1 MQDVRISVRN
11 LVEFIMRGGDIDNR
25 FVSNEKDSM
34 LEGSRIHRKIQRS
47 MGGNYRAEVSLKH
60 RIEFEDYFLQIEG
73 RADGIITDED
83 EVCIDEIKG
92 IYRDVVYLEEP
103 IRVHKAQA
111 MVYAYI
117 YVVQNDLDEMGVQV
131 TYCNIETEAIR
142 RFKSQH
148 TREELE
154 EWFAGLISEYKKWSD
169 FQNESAKKRNS
180 SIKTV
185 EFPFEYREGQRD
197 LAVSVYR
204 TIQRGKTLFIQ
215 APTGVG
221 KTMSTVFPA
230 VKSMGEGHAEK
241 LFYLTAKTITRTVA
255 EEAFVILR
263 ERQGLHFR
271 TVTITAKEKL
281 CFCETTDCNPIN
293 CPYAKGHYD
302 RVNDAVFD
310 IINSE
315 QAISRECIEEYAKK
329 HNVCPFEFCLDIS
342 NWVDG
347 IICDYNYVFDPN
359 VKLKRYFAEGVSGD
373 YLFLID
379 EAHNLVER
387 AREMYSATLYK
398 ESFLETKRILGD
410 RSKKISRCLDNCN
423 KILLEFKRQ
432 CVDGYEILS
441 NAGSFVIGLM
451 RLVGEMEQFL
461 EENREFEGRKEIL
474 GFYLEVKFFLAIH
487 DLVDENY
494 RIYTEIEEDGRFKIK
509 LFCIHTAKNLKECMD
524 KGKSSILFS
533 ATLLPIMY
541 YKELLS
547 GNKDDYAVYAPSP
560 FDRDKRLLLVARD
573 VTSKYTRRTASE
585 YERIFSYIKL
595 AVEKK
600 KGNYMVFFPSYKMMQ
615 EVYALV
621 QEVALNENVMLTTED
636 ETNRLPVIKCCGV
649 EYIMQINDM
658 SEMEREEFL
667 DRFEKNNNTAM
678 VAFCVL
684 GGVFSEG
691 IDLKHDSLIG
701 AIVVGTGLPMVC
713 TEREI
718 LKAFYDELCGRG
730 FDYAYRYPGMNKV
743 QQAAG
748 RVIRTDDDEGV
759 IMLLD
764 YRFLERDYID
774 MFPREWMDYRQ
785 VTLSEADE
793 SLKAFWE
800 ERDSAR

>member
-1 MQDVRISVRN
+1 MAITR
-11 LVEFIMRGGDIDNR
+11 L
-25 FVSNEKDSM
+25 
-34 LEGSRIHRKIQRS
+34 
-47 MGGNYRAEVSLKH
+47 
-60 RIEFEDYFLQIEG
+60 LQIEG

-92 IYRDVVYLEEP
+92 IYRDVAYLEEP
-103 IRVHKAQA
+103 LRVHKAQA

-117 YVVQNDLDEMGVQV
+117 YAVQKDLDEIGVQV

-142 RFKSQH
+142 RFRSNH
-148 TREELE
+148 SMEELK
-154 EWFAGLISEYKKWSD
+154 EWFDELIREYKKWSD
-169 FQNESAKKRNS
+169 FQSESAKKRNN

-185 EFPFEYREGQRD
+185 EFPFEYREGQRN

-255 EEAFVILR
+255 EEAFEILR
-263 ERQGLHFR
+263 EKQRLHFR

-302 RVNDAVFD
+302 RVNNAVFD
-310 IINSE
+310 IINNE
-315 QAISRECIEEYAKK
+315 EAISRECIEVYAKK
-329 HNVCPFEFCLDIS
+329 HDVCPFEFCLDIS

-359 VKLKRYFAEGVSGD
+359 VKLKRYFAEGVKGD

-410 RSKKISRCLDNCN
+410 RSKKISRALDNCN
-423 KILLEFKRQ
+423 KILLEFKRE
-432 CVDGYEILS
+432 CVNGYEIIPS
-441 NAGSFVIGLM
+441 AGGFVIGLM
-451 RLVGEMEQFL
+451 RLIGEIEQFL
-461 EENREFEGRKEIL
+461 EDNREFEGRKEIL

-524 KGKSSILFS
+524 KGKSSVLFS

-600 KGNYMVFFPSYKMMQ
+600 RGNYMVFFPSYKMMQ
-615 EVYALV
+615 EVYEFAGK
-621 QEVALNENVMLTTED
+621 EMSGE
-636 ETNRLPVIKCCGV
+636 V
-649 EYIMQINDM
+649 EYVMQSNDM
-658 SEMEREEFL
+658 SESEREEFL
-667 DRFEKNNNTAM
+667 DRFEQQGDGAL

-718 LKAFYDELCGRG
+718 LKQFYDELCGRG

-748 RVIRTDDDEGV
+748 RVIRTDDDEGI

-764 YRFLERDYID
+764 YRFLERDYTD

-785 VTLSEADE
+785 VSLLEAEE
-793 SLKAFWE
+793 SLKIFWE

>member
-25 FVSNEKDSM
+25 FVSVEKDSM

-60 RIEFEDYFLQIEG
+60 RIEFEEYCLQIEG

-92 IYRDVVYLEEP
+92 IYRDVAYLEEP
-103 IRVHKAQA
+103 LRVHKAQA

-117 YVVQNDLDEMGVQV
+117 YAVQNDLDEIDVQV

-142 RFKSQH
+142 RFKSRH
-148 TREELE
+148 TREELD
-154 EWFAGLISEYKKWSD
+154 EWFEGLICEYKKWSD
-169 FQNESAKKRNS
+169 FQSESAKKRNN
-180 SIKTV
+180 SIKMV

-230 VKSMGEGHAEK
+230 VKAMGEGHAEK

-255 EEAFVILR
+255 EEAFAILR
-263 ERQGLHFR
+263 EKQGLAFR

-281 CFCETTDCNPIN
+281 CFCETADCNPIN

-310 IINSE
+310 IINNE
-315 QAISRECIEEYAKK
+315 QAIGRECIEEYAKK

-359 VKLKRYFAEGVSGD
+359 VKLKRYFSEGVSGD

-423 KILLEFKRQ
+423 KILLEFKRR
-432 CVDGYEILS
+432 CVTGYEILES
-441 NAGSFVIGLM
+441 AGGFVMGLM

-461 EENREFEGRKEIL
+461 EDNREFEGRKEIL

-547 GNKDDYAVYAPSP
+547 GNKEDYAVYAPSP
-560 FDRDKRLLLVARD
+560 FDRDKRLLLVAKD

-585 YERIFSYIKL
+585 YERIFRYIETVV
-595 AVEKK
+595 AAK

-615 EVYALV
+615 EVYLLIREA
-621 QEVALNENVMLTTED
+621 ALNENVMPAGED
-636 ETNRLPVIKCCGV
+636 ENRLPIISCCGV
-649 EYIMQINDM
+649 EYIMQTNDM
-658 SEMEREEFL
+658 SELEREEFL
-667 DRFEKNNNTAM
+667 AKFEAQKEHSL

-691 IDLKHDSLIG
+691 IDLKNDSLIG

-718 LKAFYDELCGRG
+718 LKAFYDELCSRG

-764 YRFLERDYID
+764 YRFLERDYTG
-774 MFPREWMDYRQ
+774 MFPREWMDYREI
-785 VTLSEADE
+785 TLAEAEDILE
-793 SLKAFWE
+793 TFWE
-800 ERDSAR
+800 DRNSEG

>member
-25 FVSNEKDSM
+25 FVSGDKDSM

-60 RIEFEDYFLQIEG
+60 RIEFDEYCLQIEG
-73 RADGIITDED
+73 RADGIITDSD

-92 IYRDVVYLEEP
+92 IYKDVAYLEEP
-103 IRVHKAQA
+103 VRVHKAQA

-117 YVVQNDLDEMGVQV
+117 YSVQNDFDEIGVQV

-148 TREELE
+148 TRKELE
-154 EWFAGLISEYKKWSD
+154 SWFEALISEYKKWAD
-169 FQNESAKKRNS
+169 FQNESAKKRNI
-180 SIKTV
+180 SIKDV

-263 ERQGLHFR
+263 EKQGLHFR

-310 IINSE
+310 IVNSE

-359 VKLKRYFAEGVSGD
+359 VRLKRYFAEGVSGD

-398 ESFLETKRILGD
+398 ESFLETKRILGE
-410 RSKKISRCLDNCN
+410 RSKKITRALDNCN
-423 KILLEFKRQ
+423 KILLELKRE
-432 CVDGYEILS
+432 CVNGYEIIPS
-441 NAGSFVIGLM
+441 AGGFVMGLM

-461 EENREFEGRKEIL
+461 EDNREFEGRKEIL
-474 GFYLEVKFFLAIH
+474 GFYLEVKFFLAMH

-560 FDRDKRLLLVARD
+560 FDTGKRLLAVAKD

-585 YERIFSYIKL
+585 FERIFRYIETVV
-595 AVEKK
+595 AAK

-615 EVYALV
+615 EVYELV
-621 QEVALNENVMLTTED
+621 QAAAINENMVLAEQD
-636 ETNRLPVIKCCGV
+636 EKQLPTVKCCEA
-649 EYIMQINDM
+649 EYIMQTNEM
-658 SEMEREEFL
+658 SEFEREEFL
-667 DRFEKNNNTAM
+667 EKFEQPRTHSL

-691 IDLKHDSLIG
+691 IDLKNDSLIG

-718 LKAFYDELCGRG
+718 LKGFYDELCGRG

-764 YRFLERDYID
+764 YRFLERDYTG
-774 MFPREWMDYRQ
+774 MFPREWMDYREI
-785 VTLSEADE
+785 TLAEAEDVLE
-793 SLKAFWE
+793 TFWE
-800 ERDSAR
+800 ERNNEG

>member
-1 MQDVRISVRN
+1 MATTG
-11 LVEFIMRGGDIDNR
+11 LR
-25 FVSNEKDSM
+25 FHLS
-34 LEGSRIHRKIQRS
+34 I
-47 MGGNYRAEVSLKH
+47 
-60 RIEFEDYFLQIEG
+60 
-73 RADGIITDED
+73 D

-92 IYRDVVYLEEP
+92 IYRDVAYLEEP
-103 IRVHKAQA
+103 LRVHKAQA

-117 YVVQNDLDEMGVQV
+117 YVVQNDLDEIGVQV

-169 FQNESAKKRNS
+169 FQNESTKMRNS

-432 CVDGYEILS
+432 CVNGYEILP

-461 EENREFEGRKEIL
+461 EDNREFEGRKEIL

-585 YERIFSYIKL
+585 YERIFSYIET
-595 AVEKK
+595 AVAAK

-615 EVYALV
+615 EVYSLADTGMQGRNTV
-621 QEVALNENVMLTTED
+621 DGSEICDDVGNEKIVRNG
-636 ETNRLPVIKCCGV
+636 NGRI
-649 EYIMQINDM
+649 EYIMQTNDM
-658 SEMEREEFL
+658 SELEREEF
-667 DRFEKNNNTAM
+667 RAKFEEQQEHAL

-684 GGVFSEG
+684 GGVVSEG
-691 IDLKHDSLIG
+691 IDLKNDSLIG
-701 AIVVGTGLPMVC
+701 AVVVGTGLPMVC

-764 YRFLERDYID
+764 YRFLERDYTD

-793 SLKAFWE
+793 CLKLFWE
-800 ERDSAR
+800 ERGSER

>member
-92 IYRDVVYLEEP
+92 IYRDVAYLEEP
-103 IRVHKAQA
+103 LRVHKAQA

-117 YVVQNDLDEMGVQV
+117 YAVQNDLEEIEVQV

-142 RFKSQH
+142 RFRSKY
-148 TREELE
+148 TIEELK
-154 EWFAGLISEYKKWSD
+154 EWFDELIREYKKWSD
-169 FQNESAKKRNS
+169 FQSESAKKRNN
-180 SIKTV
+180 SIKDV

-230 VKSMGEGHAEK
+230 VKSVGEGHAEK

-255 EEAFVILR
+255 EEAFAILR
-263 ERQGLHFR
+263 EKQGLAFR

-315 QAISRECIEEYAKK
+315 EAISRECIEVYAKK
-329 HNVCPFEFCLDIS
+329 HEVCPFEFCLDIS

-359 VKLKRYFAEGVSGD
+359 VKLKRYFAEGVTGD

-432 CVDGYEILS
+432 CVTGYEILP

-451 RLVGEMEQFL
+451 RLIGEMEQFL
-461 EENREFEGRKEIL
+461 EDNREFEGRKDIL

-494 RIYTEIEEDGRFKIK
+494 RIYTEIEEDGRFKLK
-509 LFCIHTAKNLKECMD
+509 LFCIHTAKNLKACMD
-524 KGKSSILFS
+524 KGKSSVLFS

-560 FDRDKRLLLVARD
+560 FDRDKRLLLVAKD

-595 AVEKK
+595 VVEKK

-615 EVYALV
+615 EVYAIV
-621 QEVALNENVMLTTED
+621 SKEMSGE
-636 ETNRLPVIKCCGV
+636 V
-649 EYIMQINDM
+649 EYIMQTNDM
-658 SEMEREEFL
+658 SESEREEFL
-667 DRFEKNNNTAM
+667 DRFEQHGDGAL

-701 AIVVGTGLPMVC
+701 AIIVGTGLPMVC

-718 LKAFYDELCGRG
+718 LKQFYDELCGRG

-774 MFPREWMDYRQ
+774 MFPREWLDYKE
-785 VTLSEADE
+785 VTLVEADTV
-793 SLKAFWE
+793 LKKFWE

>member
-34 LEGSRIHRKIQRS
+34 LEGSRIHRKIQKS
-47 MGGNYRAEVSLKH
+47 MGGNYRAEVPLKYG
-60 RIEFEDYFLQIEG
+60 IEFENYYLQIEG

-83 EVCIDEIKG
+83 GVCIDEIKG
-92 IYRDVVYLEEP
+92 IYRDVTYIEAPL
-103 IRVHKAQA
+103 RVHKAQA

-117 YVVQNDLDEMGVQV
+117 YAVQNDLEEIDVQV
-131 TYCNIETEAIR
+131 TYCNIGTEAIR
-142 RFKSQH
+142 RFRSGF
-148 TREELE
+148 TLTDLRTWFEEL
-154 EWFAGLISEYKKWSD
+154 IHEYKKWSD
-169 FQNESAKKRNS
+169 FQSESAKKRNA
-180 SIKTV
+180 SIKNA

-204 TIQRGKTLFIQ
+204 TIQRGRTLFIQ

-230 VKSMGEGHAEK
+230 VKSMGEGYAEK

-255 EEAFVILR
+255 EEAFMILR
-263 ERQGLHFR
+263 EKQGLHFR

-310 IINSE
+310 VINCE
-315 QAISRECIEEYAKK
+315 QAINRDCIEAYARK

-359 VKLKRYFAEGVSGD
+359 VRLKRYFAESMLGD

-398 ESFLETKRILGD
+398 ESFLEAKRILGE
-410 RSKKISRCLDNCN
+410 RSKKIVGYLNNCN
-423 KILLEFKRQ
+423 KILLEFRRL
-432 CVDGYEILS
+432 CVNGYEILP
-441 NAGSFVIGLM
+441 NAGSFVISLM
-451 RLVGEMEQFL
+451 RLIGELEQFL
-461 EENREFEGRKEIL
+461 EDNREFEGRKEIL
-474 GFYLEVKFFLAIH
+474 GFYLEAKFFITIH

-494 RIYTEIEEDGRFKIK
+494 RIYAEIEEDGRFKIK
-509 LFCIHTAKNLKECMD
+509 LFCIHTAKNLKACMD

-547 GNKDDYAVYAPSP
+547 GNKEDYAVYAPSP
-560 FDRDKRLLLVARD
+560 FDRNKRLLLVAKD
-573 VTSKYTRRTASE
+573 VTSKYTRRTLSE
-585 YERIFSYIKL
+585 YERIFEYVKL
-595 AVEKK
+595 AVEKRQ
-600 KGNYMVFFPSYKMMQ
+600 GNYMVFFPSYKMMQ
-615 EVYALV
+615 EVYAFV
-621 QEVALNENVMLTTED
+621 SKSVPGKT
-636 ETNRLPVIKCCGV
+636 
-649 EYIMQINDM
+649 EYIMQTNDM
-658 SEMEREEFL
+658 SENEREEFL
-667 DRFEKNNNTAM
+667 EKFEKKEEKAL

-691 IDLKHDSLIG
+691 IDLKNDSLIG

-718 LKAFYDELCGRG
+718 LRQFYDELCGRG

-743 QQAAG
+743 QQSAG

-764 YRFLERDYID
+764 YRFLEKDYID
-774 MFPREWMDYRQ
+774 MFPREWLDYKE
-785 VTLSEADE
+785 VTLSETDE
-793 SLKAFWE
+793 SLRAFWE